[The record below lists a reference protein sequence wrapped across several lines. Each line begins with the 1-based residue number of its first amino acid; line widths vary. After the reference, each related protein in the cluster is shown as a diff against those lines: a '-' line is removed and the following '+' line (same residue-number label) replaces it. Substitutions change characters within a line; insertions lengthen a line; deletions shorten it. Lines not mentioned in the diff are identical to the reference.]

1 MKRTP
6 SMIKRRSVL
15 GSAVAAWGL
24 SMAKPLR
31 AQAYPARPIKLI
43 VPYPPGGTTDLVARA
58 FAEHMARELGQP
70 FVVDNRPGAATNIG
84 TEAAMRSPPDGYTL
98 LLSTSGLATNFAT
111 GPVPAFDPQ
120 KTLAPI
126 TLINQMAFVVCANPS
141 APFSTVR
148 ELLSAARARPGR
160 ITIGSASLEYIVKL
174 LNAQSGVD
182 ILHVPYK
189 GGAAAMND
197 AISGQIDLAVALTP
211 VMLPQIQSGRLK
223 PIGVSAE
230 RRVGALPNVSTFIES
245 GESTFRVD
253 SWYAL
258 HGPAG
263 MPPPIVRQL
272 SDAAKRVLTQPEFVE
287 RQRAIGSELSW
298 STPEELAGRLKADT
312 AEALRTARDL
322 KLTPGT

>member
-1 MKRTP
+1 MRRTAA
-6 SMIKRRSVL
+6 MIKRRGVL
-15 GSAVAAWGL
+15 GSMVAAWGL
-24 SMAKPLR
+24 SLTSPLR

-111 GPVPAFDPQ
+111 GPVPPFDPQ
-120 KTLAPI
+120 KTLTPI
-126 TLINQMAFVVCANPS
+126 TLINQMAFVVCANPNT
-141 APFSTVR
+141 PFSTVR
-148 ELLSAARARPGR
+148 ELLTAARARPGR
-160 ITIGSASLEYIVKL
+160 ITIGSASLEYVVKL
-174 LNAQSGVD
+174 INAQSGVD
-182 ILHVPYK
+182 LLHVPYK

-263 MPPPIVRQL
+263 LPPPVMRQL

-287 RQRAIGSELSW
+287 RQRAIGSDLSW

-312 AEALRTARDL
+312 AEALRIARDL